1 MIETVVMSMLY
12 GSQIRTMMPKVRSSN
27 YPGMELIRPLYL
39 VRERDVLRWKDY
51 NSLRFLQCACRFTES
66 AAEEEHLSKRAEVKS
81 LIAALEKGNPQVG
94 MNIFRSIHNLK
105 LETIIGYTTL
115 DGVRHSFLEH
125 YGETGAREEE

>member
-1 MIETVVMSMLY
+1 
-12 GSQIRTMMPKVRSSN
+12 
-27 YPGMELIRPLYL
+27 
-39 VRERDVLRWKDY
+39 
-51 NSLRFLQCACRFTES
+51 
-66 AAEEEHLSKRAEVKS
+66 
-81 LIAALEKGNPQVG
+81 